1 MFGRFR
7 KLHGVLFLRYAT
19 FVLYIMIFNINIRR
33 LLYNNAIFVDVM
45 VRIVDIPAS
54 D

>member
-1 MFGRFR
+1 
-7 KLHGVLFLRYAT
+7 
-19 FVLYIMIFNINIRR
+19 MIFNINIRR
-33 LLYNNAIFVDVM
+33 LLYNSAIFVDVM